1 MPVSVPFQPS
11 GWSGS
16 QPCTIFVASWSRPIH
31 LWVALDALWRSTRS
45 PARVILLDNYCDD
58 PCKDR
63 VIAGFERR
71 GLFSEIVRFPDN
83 SFDNIVRGYQDRLRG
98 CGPVHVFLEGDAAIV
113 PHDGCWI
120 ETMSGIMAANPR
132 IGMLGSLIDPGDFV
146 VESQVTSKVTQSN
159 REHRFLAKCDSPE
172 RAFVDDP
179 SWADPTREFFL
190 TEPPCPIGNP
200 PGRLLM
206 LDTAAMREIG
216 LRTDS
221 RLAAAF
227 RSRGMTPG
235 VTARVRHRHLS
246 LLNVF
251 DYLDYS
257 AEGRDAFFAE
267 PTVRPA

>member
-1 MPVSVPFQPS
+1 MSSPFQPS
-11 GWSGS
+11 GWAGR

-45 PARVILLDNYCDD
+45 PARVVLLDNYCDD

-83 SFDNIVRGYQDRLRG
+83 SFDNIVCGYRDRLRE
-98 CGPVHVFLEGDAAIV
+98 CGPLHVFLEGDAAIV
-113 PHDGCWI
+113 PHDRCWI
-120 ETMSGIMAANPR
+120 ETLSGIMAAHPR
-132 IGMLGSLIDPGDFV
+132 IGMLGSLIDTGDFV
-146 VESQVTSKVTQSN
+146 LESQLVSQVAPST
-159 REHRFLAKCDSPE
+159 RARRFLAKCDSPE
-172 RAFVDDP
+172 RSFVEDP

-206 LDTAAMREIG
+206 LDTAAMKEIG
-216 LRTDS
+216 LRTDAQ
-221 RLAAAF
+221 LAAAF

-246 LLNVF
+246 LLNIF
-251 DYLDYS
+251 DYEDYS
-257 AEGRDAFFAE
+257 AENRDTFFAA
-267 PTVRPA
+267 PAVRPA